1 MRLKQWE
8 DLPEKMKND
17 KVLPYYDIIKKKT
30 ASLLWK
36 RVFDICLSVV
46 LLVVLSWLF
55 LILAILIKRDSCGPV
70 LYRQTRIT
78 QFYRPFTIYKF
89 RTMTDHGEQMG
100 ALVTTQNDMRITK
113 IGKKIRKYRLDELP
127 QLVNVLKGDMTFVG
141 TRPEVLKYVECYD
154 EEMYATLLMPAGIT
168 SLASIRFKDE
178 EKILSAYSEQEIDK
192 AYQSVILPKKMQYNL
207 DYLRKFSFFM
217 IYNYVFKRSLRYV
230 RSKG

>member
-70 LYRQTRIT
+70 LYRQPLIT

-207 DYLRKFSFFM
+207 DYLRKFSFFYDLQLCFQT
-217 IYNYVFKRSLRYV
+217 IIAVCK
-230 RSKG
+230 K

>member
-207 DYLRKFSFFM
+207 DYLRKFSFF
-217 IYNYVFKRSLRYV
+217 
-230 RSKG
+230 

>member
-178 EKILSAYSEQEIDK
+178 EKILSAYSCLLYTSD
-192 AYQSVILPKKMQYNL
+192 AA
-207 DYLRKFSFFM
+207 DD
-217 IYNYVFKRSLRYV
+217 
-230 RSKG
+230 

>member
-17 KVLPYYDIIKKKT
+17 KVLPYYDIIKKKR

-207 DYLRKFSFFM
+207 DYLRKFSFFYDLQLCFQT
-217 IYNYVFKRSLRYV
+217 IIAVCK
-230 RSKG
+230 K

>member
-178 EKILSAYSEQEIDK
+178 EKILFAYSEQEIDK

-207 DYLRKFSFFM
+207 DYLRKFSFFYDLQLCFQT
-217 IYNYVFKRSLRYV
+217 IIAVCK
-230 RSKG
+230 K

>member
-55 LILAILIKRDSCGPV
+55 LILAILIKRDSYGPV

-207 DYLRKFSFFM
+207 DYLRKFSFFYDLQLCFQT
-217 IYNYVFKRSLRYV
+217 IIAVCK
-230 RSKG
+230 K

>member
-127 QLVNVLKGDMTFVG
+127 QLVNDLKGDMTFVG
-141 TRPEVLKYVECYD
+141 TRPAVLKYVECYD

-207 DYLRKFSFFM
+207 DYLRKFSFFYDLQLCFQT
-217 IYNYVFKRSLRYV
+217 IIAVCK
-230 RSKG
+230 K

>member
-127 QLVNVLKGDMTFVG
+127 QLVNVLKGDMTFVD

-207 DYLRKFSFFM
+207 DYLRKFSFFYDLQLCFQT
-217 IYNYVFKRSLRYV
+217 IIAVCK
-230 RSKG
+230 K

>member
-30 ASLLWK
+30 ASLIWK

-207 DYLRKFSFFM
+207 DYLRKFSFFYDLQLCFQT
-217 IYNYVFKRSLRYV
+217 IIAVCK
-230 RSKG
+230 K

>member
-207 DYLRKFSFFM
+207 DYLRKFSFVYDLQLCFQT
-217 IYNYVFKRSLRYV
+217 IIAVCK
-230 RSKG
+230 K

>member
-1 MRLKQWE
+1 MRLKQCE

-207 DYLRKFSFFM
+207 DYLRKFSFFYDLQLCFQT
-217 IYNYVFKRSLRYV
+217 IIAVCK
-230 RSKG
+230 K

>member
-55 LILAILIKRDSCGPV
+55 LILAILIKRDSCGHI

-207 DYLRKFSFFM
+207 DYLRKFSFFYDLQLCFQT
-217 IYNYVFKRSLRYV
+217 IIAVCK
-230 RSKG
+230 K

>member
-207 DYLRKFSFFM
+207 DYLRKFSFF
-217 IYNYVFKRSLRYV
+217 L
-230 RSKG
+230 